1 MKRAL
6 LASVCIVAVAGKAQ
20 AQVAVIDPTGLVAQA
35 KQLVET
41 VKEETQGLR
50 SYLTQLQ
57 QYATQLQTYATDA
70 EMAANFIHD
79 PSLGAA
85 TGLMNLAGVGN
96 SLPVNPMAVMG
107 LVNGFSGSIGGL
119 TGSLGKL
126 QQLSG
131 LVNMTYGAN
140 HIYSPTDGSWASQQL
155 NDSGTAVA
163 GTQGSA
169 ASLLQDLQN
178 HVPVLQALRDKLSS
192 STNMKDVADAQGAIQ
207 SEIAWTANTQAQLNA
222 IQVAASVQQDNRV
235 QRDNEALSQSFSR
248 FATTYGGLPQ

>member
-1 MKRAL
+1 
-6 LASVCIVAVAGKAQ
+6 
-20 AQVAVIDPTGLVAQA
+20 
-35 KQLVET
+35 
-41 VKEETQGLR
+41 
-50 SYLTQLQ
+50 
-57 QYATQLQTYATDA
+57 
-70 EMAANFIHD
+70 
-79 PSLGAA
+79 
-85 TGLMNLAGVGN
+85 MNLAGVGN

-119 TGSLGKL
+119 SGSLGKL
-126 QQLSG
+126 QQLNG

-140 HIYSPTDGSWASQQL
+140 HIYSPTDGSWASKQL
-155 NDSGTAVA
+155 NDSGTAIA

-169 ASLLQDLQN
+169 ASLLQDLQS
-178 HVPVLQALRDKLSS
+178 HVPVLQALRDKLAS